1 MLHLVH
7 LVRDSSDPTL
17 LDVIARQ
24 AADPAVHVSVVL
36 LPGAGSGA
44 GSLTG
49 DVYRLIEDGTTSSGS
64 SGSAGSAGSS
74 GDHRSLDHTQ
84 LLKLIFAADSVITW

>member
-1 MLHLVH
+1 MPHLVH
-7 LVRDSSDPTL
+7 LVRNSTDPTL

-64 SGSAGSAGSS
+64 AGSAGSS

>member
-49 DVYRLIEDGTTSSGS
+49 DVYRLIEDGTASSGS
-64 SGSAGSAGSS
+64 SGGAGSS

>member
-1 MLHLVH
+1 MPHLVH
-7 LVRDSSDPTL
+7 LVRNSTDPTL

-49 DVYRLIEDGTTSSGS
+49 DVYRLIEDGT
-64 SGSAGSAGSS
+64 AGS
-74 GDHRSLDHTQ
+74 GDQRSLDHTQ
-84 LLKLIFAADSVITW
+84 LLQLIFAADSVVSW

>member
-1 MLHLVH
+1 MTHLVH
-7 LVRDSSDPTL
+7 LVRNSTDPTL

-24 AADPAVHVSVVL
+24 AADPTVRVSVVL
-36 LPGAGSGA
+36 LPGAGPGA

-49 DVYRLIEDGTTSSGS
+49 DVYRLIEDGT
-64 SGSAGSAGSS
+64 AES

-84 LLKLIFAADSVITW
+84 LLQLIFGADSVVSW

>member
-1 MLHLVH
+1 MPHLVH

-36 LPGAGSGA
+36 LPGAGPGA

-49 DVYRLIEDGTTSSGS
+49 DVYRLIEDGTTG
-64 SGSAGSAGSS
+64 S

-84 LLKLIFAADSVITW
+84 LLQLIFAADSVVSW